1 MSYLQAMIKKKVEKE
16 NLPRGVQVKIENLE
30 KTIEK
35 ISEYESQDD
44 LDEEEEA
51 QLEKLRE
58 GVKALDSD
66 IERSILKFDPEK
78 YKKKLEVMMEVRAK
92 RKQEK
97 KETPK
102 PAEKPKPVQ
111 VQEPEPEQE
120 YEDEQEFVEQNI
132 EIVRQNAQVVPE
144 DLELCE
150 DCEEEFHSGR
160 LTIDQINES
169 KRARDEEEEFEKVSK
184 AKPRKLSQSVII
196 MGIGAFILTWGA
208 VNFFRE
214 RRG

>member
-16 NLPRGVQVKIENLE
+16 QLPRGVQVKIENLE
-30 KTIEK
+30 KAIEK

-58 GVKALDSD
+58 GVEALDSD

-92 RKQEK
+92 RKKNEV
-97 KETPK
+97 
-102 PAEKPKPVQ
+102 AKPKPQ
-111 VQEPEPEQE
+111 PESEPENEE
-120 YEDEQEFVEQNI
+120 LEQN
-132 EIVRQNAQVVPE
+132 EQVVEDKIEKVKQEAQIVPE
-144 DLELCE
+144 ELELCE
-150 DCEEEFHSGR
+150 DCEEEYHSGR
-160 LTIDQINES
+160 LSLEQINES
-169 KRARDEEEEFEKVSK
+169 KRRRDEEEEFEKVSN
-184 AKPRKLSQSVII
+184 AKPRKLSKSVII

>member
-1 MSYLQAMIKKKVEKE
+1 MIKKKVEKE
-16 NLPRGVQVKIENLE
+16 QLPRGVQVKIENLE
-30 KTIEK
+30 KAIEK

-58 GVKALDSD
+58 GVEALDSD

-92 RKQEK
+92 RKKNEV
-97 KETPK
+97 
-102 PAEKPKPVQ
+102 AKPKPQ
-111 VQEPEPEQE
+111 PEPEI
-120 YEDEQEFVEQNI
+120 EQEQEPNEELEQNEQVEQKI
-132 EIVRQNAQVVPE
+132 EKVKQEAQIFPE
-144 DLELCE
+144 ELELCE
-150 DCEEEFHSGR
+150 DCEEEYHSGR
-160 LTIDQINES
+160 LSLEQINES
-169 KRARDEEEEFEKVSK
+169 KRRRDEEEEFEKVSN
-184 AKPRKLSQSVII
+184 AKPRKLSKSVII

>member
-1 MSYLQAMIKKKVEKE
+1 MIKKKVEKE
-16 NLPRGVQVKIENLE
+16 QLPRGVQVKIENLE
-30 KTIEK
+30 KAIEK

-58 GVKALDSD
+58 GVEALDSD

-92 RKQEK
+92 RKKNEV
-97 KETPK
+97 
-102 PAEKPKPVQ
+102 AKPKPQ
-111 VQEPEPEQE
+111 PESEPENEE
-120 YEDEQEFVEQNI
+120 LEQN
-132 EIVRQNAQVVPE
+132 EQVVE
-144 DLELCE
+144 DKIEKVKQEAQISTEELELCE
-150 DCEEEFHSGR
+150 DCEEEYHSGR
-160 LTIDQINES
+160 LSLEQINES
-169 KRARDEEEEFEKVSK
+169 KRRRDEEEEFEKVSN
-184 AKPRKLSQSVII
+184 AKPRKLSKSVII

>member
-16 NLPRGVQVKIENLE
+16 QLPRGVQVKIENLE
-30 KTIEK
+30 KAIEK

-58 GVKALDSD
+58 GVEALDSD

-92 RKQEK
+92 RKKNEV
-97 KETPK
+97 
-102 PAEKPKPVQ
+102 AKPKPQ
-111 VQEPEPEQE
+111 PEPEI
-120 YEDEQEFVEQNI
+120 EQEQEPNEELEQN
-132 EIVRQNAQVVPE
+132 EQVVEDKIEKVKQEAQIVPE
-144 DLELCE
+144 ELELCE
-150 DCEEEFHSGR
+150 DCEEEYHSGR
-160 LTIDQINES
+160 LSLEQINES
-169 KRARDEEEEFEKVSK
+169 KRRRDEEEEFEKVSN
-184 AKPRKLSQSVII
+184 AKPRKLSKSVII

>member
-16 NLPRGVQVKIENLE
+16 QLPRGVQVKIENLE
-30 KTIEK
+30 KAIEK

-58 GVKALDSD
+58 GVEALDSD

-92 RKQEK
+92 RKKNEVA
-97 KETPK
+97 K
-102 PAEKPKPVQ
+102 PQP
-111 VQEPEPEQE
+111 EPEPEKE
-120 YEDEQEFVEQNI
+120 PNEELEQN
-132 EIVRQNAQVVPE
+132 EQVVE
-144 DLELCE
+144 EKIEKVKQEAQISTEELELCE
-150 DCEEEFHSGR
+150 DCEEEYHSGR
-160 LTIDQINES
+160 LSLEQINES
-169 KRARDEEEEFEKVSK
+169 KRRRDEEEEFEKVSN
-184 AKPRKLSQSVII
+184 AKPRKLSKSVII

>member
-16 NLPRGVQVKIENLE
+16 QLPRGVQVKIENLE
-30 KTIEK
+30 KAIEK

-58 GVKALDSD
+58 GVEALDSD

-92 RKQEK
+92 RKKNEV
-97 KETPK
+97 
-102 PAEKPKPVQ
+102 AKPKPQ
-111 VQEPEPEQE
+111 PESEPENEELEQN
-120 YEDEQEFVEQNI
+120 EQVEQKI
-132 EIVRQNAQVVPE
+132 EKVKQEAQIFPE
-144 DLELCE
+144 ELELCE
-150 DCEEEFHSGR
+150 DCEEEYHSGR
-160 LTIDQINES
+160 LSLEQINES
-169 KRARDEEEEFEKVSK
+169 KRRRDEEEEFEKVSN
-184 AKPRKLSQSVII
+184 AKPRKLSKSVII

>member
-58 GVKALDSD
+58 GVKALDGD

-92 RKQEK
+92 RKK
-97 KETPK
+97 KETQVAK
-102 PAEKPKPVQ
+102 PEPVQ
-111 VQEPEPEQE
+111 VEEPEPEQE

-150 DCEEEFHSGR
+150 ECEEEFHSGR

>member
-1 MSYLQAMIKKKVEKE
+1 MIKKKVEKE
-16 NLPRGVQVKIENLE
+16 QLPRGVQVKIENLE
-30 KTIEK
+30 KAIEK

-58 GVKALDSD
+58 GVEALDSD

-92 RKQEK
+92 RKKNEV
-97 KETPK
+97 
-102 PAEKPKPVQ
+102 AKPKPQ
-111 VQEPEPEQE
+111 PESEPENEE
-120 YEDEQEFVEQNI
+120 LEQN
-132 EIVRQNAQVVPE
+132 EQVVEDKIEKVKQEAQIVPE
-144 DLELCE
+144 ELELCE
-150 DCEEEFHSGR
+150 DCEEEYHSGR
-160 LTIDQINES
+160 LSLEQINES
-169 KRARDEEEEFEKVSK
+169 KRRRDEEEEFEKVSN
-184 AKPRKLSQSVII
+184 AKPRKLSKSVII

>member
-16 NLPRGVQVKIENLE
+16 QLPRGVQVKIENLE
-30 KTIEK
+30 KAIEK

-58 GVKALDSD
+58 GVEALDSD

-92 RKQEK
+92 RKKNEV
-97 KETPK
+97 
-102 PAEKPKPVQ
+102 AKPKPQ
-111 VQEPEPEQE
+111 PEPEKE
-120 YEDEQEFVEQNI
+120 PNEELEQN
-132 EIVRQNAQVVPE
+132 EQVVEDKIEKVKQEAQIVPE
-144 DLELCE
+144 ELELCE
-150 DCEEEFHSGR
+150 DCEEEYHSGR
-160 LTIDQINES
+160 LSLEQINES
-169 KRARDEEEEFEKVSK
+169 KRRRDEEEEFEKVSN
-184 AKPRKLSQSVII
+184 AKPRKLSKSVII

>member
-16 NLPRGVQVKIENLE
+16 QLPRGVQVKIGNLE
-30 KTIEK
+30 KAIEK

-58 GVKALDSD
+58 GVEALDSD

-92 RKQEK
+92 RKKNEV
-97 KETPK
+97 
-102 PAEKPKPVQ
+102 AKPKPQ
-111 VQEPEPEQE
+111 PESEPENEE
-120 YEDEQEFVEQNI
+120 LEQN
-132 EIVRQNAQVVPE
+132 EQVVEDKIEKVKQEAQIVPE
-144 DLELCE
+144 ELELCE
-150 DCEEEFHSGR
+150 DCEEEYHSGR
-160 LTIDQINES
+160 LSLEQINES
-169 KRARDEEEEFEKVSK
+169 KRRRDEEEEFEKVSN
-184 AKPRKLSQSVII
+184 AKPRKLSKSVII

>member
-16 NLPRGVQVKIENLE
+16 QLPRGVQVKIENLE
-30 KTIEK
+30 KAIEK
-35 ISEYESQDD
+35 ISDYESQDD
-44 LDEEEEA
+44 LDEEEEE

-92 RKQEK
+92 RKN
-97 KETPK
+97 KETAK
-102 PAEKPKPVQ
+102 VEKA
-111 VQEPEPEQE
+111 EPEPEPEEE
-120 YEDEQEFVEQNI
+120 YEETIESNI
-132 EIVRQNAQVVPE
+132 KNVKENAEIVPE
-144 DLELCE
+144 ELELCE
-150 DCEEEFHSGR
+150 DCEEEYHSGR
-160 LTIDQINES
+160 LSLEEIRES
-169 KRARDEEEEFEKVSK
+169 KRRRDEEEEFEKVSA
-184 AKPRKLSQSVII
+184 AKPRKLSKSVII

>member
-16 NLPRGVQVKIENLE
+16 QLPRGVQVKIENLE
-30 KTIEK
+30 KAIEK

-58 GVKALDSD
+58 GVEALDSD

-92 RKQEK
+92 RKKNEV
-97 KETPK
+97 
-102 PAEKPKPVQ
+102 AKPKPQ
-111 VQEPEPEQE
+111 PESEPENEE
-120 YEDEQEFVEQNI
+120 LEQN
-132 EIVRQNAQVVPE
+132 EQVVEDKIEKVKQEAQIFPE
-144 DLELCE
+144 ELELCE
-150 DCEEEFHSGR
+150 DCEEEYHSGR
-160 LTIDQINES
+160 LSLEQINES
-169 KRARDEEEEFEKVSK
+169 KRRRDEEEEFEKVSN
-184 AKPRKLSQSVII
+184 AKPRKLSKSVII

>member
-1 MSYLQAMIKKKVEKE
+1 MSYLQAMIDKKVEKE
-16 NLPRGVQVKIENLE
+16 QLPRGVQVKIENLE
-30 KTIEK
+30 KAIEK

-58 GVKALDSD
+58 GVKALDGD

-92 RKQEK
+92 RKK

-102 PAEKPKPVQ
+102 VAK
-111 VQEPEPEQE
+111 PEPQPEPQEEDDEE
-120 YEDEQEFVEQNI
+120 YEQVVEQNI
-132 EIVRQNAQVVPE
+132 QNVRQNAEVEPE
-144 DLELCE
+144 ELDLCE
-150 DCEEEFHSGR
+150 DCEEEYHSGR
-160 LTIDQINES
+160 LSLEEIRES
-169 KRARDEEEEFEKVSK
+169 KRRRDEEEEFEKVSN
-184 AKPRKLSQSVII
+184 AKPRKLSKSVII

>member
-1 MSYLQAMIKKKVEKE
+1 MSYLQAMIDKKVEKE
-16 NLPRGVQVKIENLE
+16 QLPRGVQVKIENLE
-30 KTIEK
+30 KAIEK

-58 GVKALDSD
+58 GVKALDGD

-92 RKQEK
+92 RKKGKDTPQKAE
-97 KETPK
+97 PK
-102 PAEKPKPVQ
+102 PSPI
-111 VQEPEPEQE
+111 QEPEQDEESEQE
-120 YEDEQEFVEQNI
+120 QYQQVVEQNI
-132 EIVRQNAQVVPE
+132 QNVRQNAEVEPE
-144 DLELCE
+144 ELDLCE
-150 DCEEEFHSGR
+150 DCEEEYHSGR
-160 LTIDQINES
+160 LSLEEIRES
-169 KRARDEEEEFEKVSK
+169 KRRRDEEEEFEKVSN
-184 AKPRKLSQSVII
+184 AKPRKLSKSVII

>member
-16 NLPRGVQVKIENLE
+16 QLPRGVQVKIENLE
-30 KTIEK
+30 KAIEK

-58 GVKALDSD
+58 GVEALDSD

-92 RKQEK
+92 RKKNEV
-97 KETPK
+97 
-102 PAEKPKPVQ
+102 AKPKPQ
-111 VQEPEPEQE
+111 PESEPENEELEQN
-120 YEDEQEFVEQNI
+120 EQVEQKI
-132 EIVRQNAQVVPE
+132 EKVKQEAQIVPE
-144 DLELCE
+144 ELELCE
-150 DCEEEFHSGR
+150 DCEEEYHSGR
-160 LTIDQINES
+160 LSLEQINES
-169 KRARDEEEEFEKVSK
+169 KRRRDEEEEFEKVSN
-184 AKPRKLSQSVII
+184 AKPRKLSKSVII

>member
-16 NLPRGVQVKIENLE
+16 QLPRGVQVKIENLE
-30 KTIEK
+30 KAIEK

-58 GVKALDSD
+58 GVEALDSD

-92 RKQEK
+92 RKKNEVA
-97 KETPK
+97 K
-102 PAEKPKPVQ
+102 PQP
-111 VQEPEPEQE
+111 EPEPEKE
-120 YEDEQEFVEQNI
+120 PNEELEQN
-132 EIVRQNAQVVPE
+132 EQVVEDKIEKVKQEAQIVPE
-144 DLELCE
+144 ELELCE
-150 DCEEEFHSGR
+150 DCEEEYHSGR
-160 LTIDQINES
+160 LSLEQINES
-169 KRARDEEEEFEKVSK
+169 KRRRDEEEEFEKVSN
-184 AKPRKLSQSVII
+184 AKPRKLSKSVII

>member
-1 MSYLQAMIKKKVEKE
+1 MIKKKVEKE
-16 NLPRGVQVKIENLE
+16 QLPRGVQVKIENLE
-30 KTIEK
+30 KAIEK

-58 GVKALDSD
+58 GVEALDSD

-92 RKQEK
+92 RKKNEVA
-97 KETPK
+97 K
-102 PAEKPKPVQ
+102 PQP
-111 VQEPEPEQE
+111 EPEPEKE
-120 YEDEQEFVEQNI
+120 PNEELEQN
-132 EIVRQNAQVVPE
+132 EQVVE
-144 DLELCE
+144 EKIEKVKQEAQISTEELELCE
-150 DCEEEFHSGR
+150 DCEEEYHSGR
-160 LTIDQINES
+160 LSLEQINES
-169 KRARDEEEEFEKVSK
+169 KRRRDEEEEFEKVSN
-184 AKPRKLSQSVII
+184 AKPRKLSKSVII

>member
-16 NLPRGVQVKIENLE
+16 QLPRGVQVKIENLE
-30 KTIEK
+30 KAIEK

-58 GVKALDSD
+58 GVEALDSD

-92 RKQEK
+92 RKKNEV
-97 KETPK
+97 
-102 PAEKPKPVQ
+102 AKPKPQ
-111 VQEPEPEQE
+111 PEPEI
-120 YEDEQEFVEQNI
+120 EQEQEPNEELEQNEQVEQKI
-132 EIVRQNAQVVPE
+132 EKVKQEAQIFPE
-144 DLELCE
+144 ELELCE
-150 DCEEEFHSGR
+150 DCEEEYHSGR
-160 LTIDQINES
+160 LSLEQINES
-169 KRARDEEEEFEKVSK
+169 KRRRDEEEEFEKVSN
-184 AKPRKLSQSVII
+184 AKPRKLSKSVII